1 MMKRARSVRF
11 RLTVDVTE
19 NYESDEEGKEGKFD

>member
-1 MMKRARSVRF
+1 MKRAKRVRF

-19 NYESDEEGKEGKFD
+19 NYESDEEGEEGEFD